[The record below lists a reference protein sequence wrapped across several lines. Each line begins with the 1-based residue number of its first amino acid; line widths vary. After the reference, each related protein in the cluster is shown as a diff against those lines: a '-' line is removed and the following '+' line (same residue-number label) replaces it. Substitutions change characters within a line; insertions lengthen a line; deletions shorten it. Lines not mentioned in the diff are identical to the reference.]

1 MPVNPFIPVETQ
13 KRHSKPPCSTDLNPV
28 RHEDRQAQYP
38 NSLRALTTEA
48 AGKLDVLRLNSD
60 TLGVDGAKVGIL
72 EERYEVGFDGFL
84 ERTDGRALEAEV
96 GFEVLS
102 DFTDKTLEGQ
112 LSDQKLR
119 RFLVTTNLTESDGT
133 RLVSMRLLDTAGG
146 WCRLA
151 GSLGSELLTRG
162 LATSGLS

>member
-1 MPVNPFIPVETQ
+1 MKTEN
-13 KRHSKPPCSTDLNPV
+13 L
-28 RHEDRQAQYP
+28 

-48 AGKLDVLRLNSD
+48 AGKLNVLRLNGD

-72 EERYEVGFDGFL
+72 EERDEVGFDGFL
-84 ERTDGRALEAEV
+84 KRTDGRALKAEV
-96 GFEVLS
+96 GFEVLR

-112 LSDQKLR
+112 LSDQKLGR
-119 RFLVTTNLTESDGT
+119 LLVTTNLTQSDGT
-133 RLVSMRLLDTAGG
+133 RLVAMRLLDTTGG
-146 WCRLA
+146 WCGLA